1 MYIKIR
7 KSKPLCSFSF
17 TYVLFFFSLF
27 HINIVQV
34 IMPQMH
40 YIIGIIADEIL
51 WILTNE

>member
-17 TYVLFFFSLF
+17 TYVLFFFFIVSY
-27 HINIVQV
+27 IVQV

>member
-17 TYVLFFFSLF
+17 TYVFFFHCFTL
-27 HINIVQV
+27 IVQV

-40 YIIGIIADEIL
+40 YIVGIIADEIL
-51 WILTNE
+51 WILNID

>member
-27 HINIVQV
+27 HIVQV

-40 YIIGIIADEIL
+40 YIDGIIADEIL

>member
-17 TYVLFFFSLF
+17 TYVFFFSLF
-27 HINIVQV
+27 HIVQV

>member
-27 HINIVQV
+27 HIVQV

-40 YIIGIIADEIL
+40 YYNALQMKYYGY